1 MAAKQPSQ
9 TRPGIHLERD
19 EKGRVARRSINLGNG
34 SETRSYAYDSAG
46 RLIRVADGAG
56 ALCEAYQYDHKGR
69 RLSEINPARFTGERR
84 SSYAAGDRL
93 SQAGS
98 AQYRHDAAGFRS
110 LKDEAGRE
118 TRYQYEPSGLL
129 LAVDLPSGRRIGYG
143 YDALGQRVEKRVDG
157 RLVRAYRWLDPLRLL
172 EFFDGREWWR
182 LVYDPKR
189 AWRAPVAVTNG
200 QESYFIFCDQLGT
213 PLALA
218 NLDGHIVQAIRYD
231 SFGNLLQ
238 APGEA
243 ERRALRLPLG
253 FAGGLY
259 DSDTGLTRYVWR
271 DYDADTGRFT
281 ALDPLGAKGG
291 DADWYGYCV
300 DDPVN
305 RIDVWGLWS
314 LFGVEFGGEGRPF
327 WQPQYGNWGGKDWS
341 GGQNPNRNS
350 GEDGSA
356 PSTDSA
362 DDIYKTHDTEWR
374 KCDNADIIAEN
385 PKKWRKECR
394 SAADHELVD
403 GLGKLPKDPKQW
415 IMPPATGTETE
426 ADLFRKGAQWLFK

>member
-1 MAAKQPSQ
+1 MVPPPRALAKSPSA
-9 TRPGIHLERD
+9 TGNVPPRHPAPGR
-19 EKGRVARRSINLGNG
+19 KRGRVVSPYLNLSRKCCQQGIFVPFAAHNALFLSDAG
-34 SETRSYAYDSAG
+34 IALYACGFCAG
-46 RLIRVADGAG
+46 HFAG
-56 ALCEAYQYDHKGR
+56 
-69 RLSEINPARFTGERR
+69 
-84 SSYAAGDRL
+84 
-93 SQAGS
+93 
-98 AQYRHDAAGFRS
+98 
-110 LKDEAGRE
+110 
-118 TRYQYEPSGLL
+118 
-129 LAVDLPSGRRIGYG
+129 
-143 YDALGQRVEKRVDG
+143 
-157 RLVRAYRWLDPLRLL
+157 
-172 EFFDGREWWR
+172 
-182 LVYDPKR
+182 
-189 AWRAPVAVTNG
+189 RAPVAVTNG
-200 QESYFIFCDQLGT
+200 RESYFTICDQLGT

-218 NLDGHIVQAIRYD
+218 NLDGHIVQSMRYD

-243 ERRALRLPLG
+243 ERRVLRLPLG

-259 DSDTGLTRYVWR
+259 DSDTGLTRFVWR

-291 DADWYGYCV
+291 DPDWYGYCV

-305 RIDVWGLWS
+305 RVDVWGLWS

-341 GGQNPNRNS
+341 GGQNPNHNG

-385 PKKWRKECR
+385 PKQWRKECR
-394 SAADHELVD
+394 SAADQELVD